1 MSSLHAACRA
11 LVRHVHAI
19 EYVTSILNET
29 FVETTSAGVFVTM
42 LIMLVDP
49 VAHRVHYIRAGH
61 NPPLIISNDG
71 SSSLYDGGGG
81 PPVGLFPRLKFQRE
95 ISDVEPGSVLVLYTD
110 GVSEAE
116 NAQDEQFGVDRLA
129 AVVADNRSGSATAI
143 HGCIRESLKQFV
155 GDEPTHDD
163 STLLLLKFS

>member
-1 MSSLHAACRA
+1 MPRKPIRTSEARFVFRFIAAF
-11 LVRHVHAI
+11 L
-19 EYVTSILNET
+19 
-29 FVETTSAGVFVTM
+29 
-42 LIMLVDP
+42 
-49 VAHRVHYIRAGH
+49 
-61 NPPLIISNDG
+61 
-71 SSSLYDGGGG
+71 
-81 PPVGLFPRLKFQRE
+81 GLQVCAAMF
-95 ISDVEPGSVLVLYTD
+95 G
-110 GVSEAE
+110 AE